1 MRLRDLS
8 PLFLIHREVDGEIH
22 AVDARSRTAAE
33 GLGFL
38 CPKCRGTRD
47 EHLVIA
53 WTEAGLT
60 PYSRALVEGR
70 FMISG
75 DTFMDLTLE
84 PLYPAAA
91 DSLRSRSGCGW
102 RGVLMGGVVT
112 TL

>member
-1 MRLRDLS
+1 MRLRDLQ
-8 PLFLIHREVDGEIH
+8 PLFLAHREVDGEIH
-22 AVDARSRTAAE
+22 AVDARSRQAAE

-38 CPKCRGTRD
+38 CPKCRGGRE

-60 PYSRALVEGR
+60 PYSRALVDGR
-70 FMISG
+70 FEISG
-75 DTFMDLTLE
+75 DTFMDLTLT
-84 PLYPAAA
+84 PLYPETV

-102 RGVLMGGVVT
+102 RGLLMAGVVT